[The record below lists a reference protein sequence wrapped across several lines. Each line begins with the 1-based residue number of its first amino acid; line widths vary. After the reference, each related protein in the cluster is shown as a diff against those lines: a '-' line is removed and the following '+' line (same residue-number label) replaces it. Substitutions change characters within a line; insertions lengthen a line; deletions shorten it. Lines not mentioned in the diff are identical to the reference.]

1 MSVEGILTAVNE
13 HSARFVVVTGGEP
26 MIAKGMHEL
35 ISALR
40 GRGKHVTVETA
51 GTIGPGDCI
60 VDLASVSPKLS
71 NSTPDS
77 GLVGEAWVSRHE
89 AARLQPEILRQWIE
103 TAVDF
108 QLKFVVSNEADL
120 EEARSVIE
128 SIGRPVPA
136 EKILLMPE
144 GITVEAMRARY
155 PLLIEASKTHGYRLS
170 PRLHI
175 EWFGNK
181 RGT

>member
-1 MSVEGILTAVNE
+1 MSLEGILTAVDE
-13 HSARFVVVTGGEP
+13 YPARFVVVTGGEP
-26 MIAKGMHEL
+26 MIAKGMRDL
-35 ISALR
+35 IAALR

-51 GTIGPGDCI
+51 GTVGPGDCI
-60 VDLASVSPKLS
+60 VDLASLSPKLS
-71 NSTPDS
+71 NSTPDAA
-77 GLVGEAWVSRHE
+77 LAGEAWVSRHE
-89 AARLQPEILRQWIE
+89 TSRLQPEVLRRWIE
-103 TAVDF
+103 IAVDF
-108 QLKFVVSNEADL
+108 QLKFVISDGADL
-120 EEARSVIE
+120 EEARGVIA
-128 SIGRPVPA
+128 SIGVPIPP

-144 GITVEAMRARY
+144 GTAVEAMRARY